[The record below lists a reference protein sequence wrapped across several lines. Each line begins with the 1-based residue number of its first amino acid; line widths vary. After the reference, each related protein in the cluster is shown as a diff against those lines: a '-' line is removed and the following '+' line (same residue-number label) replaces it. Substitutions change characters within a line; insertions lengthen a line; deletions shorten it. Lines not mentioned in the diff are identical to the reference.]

1 MSGIRKWLAKDKYWI
16 VRGSVALLVLLALF
30 AALVVEMLSNVGR
43 ASVEER
49 ASDVASRVVAQFE
62 EMIRGAFID
71 IYGAASLI
79 SEDPSRE
86 DLFFEALYRFNTYD
100 EVGVLSNGVVR
111 HQDGTT
117 HTIEYD
123 TPYIYKVGGETRG
136 RIISLH
142 DGSLVVCAPMGGGRE
157 LAARF
162 DSDDLERILG
172 SSFPENYD
180 FAVYNATTG
189 VYLVNHT
196 SYSGGGYYDALLSIN
211 EGGST
216 AGLLQGR
223 TTVAH
228 ISHGGADGGGVY
240 IAQQRSAIR
249 PWNVA
254 LVIPESAVSAYIMN
268 RGWMLYAIAGAVLLI
283 LAVHTLFTLIA
294 LRRIRRERNDVASA
308 QEDSARMLNDMARE
322 AEVTLFIYHRGQD
335 SLMRCYDGLQLLGE
349 GQGRKRLA
357 SLPELE
363 AACGLDEGDVE
374 RLHGRLSELKRG
386 ESAEL
391 LLRGALPDREERK
404 LSFKLIAHAEDGEVI
419 VCSVRDYTQQLLSRS
434 RAEVEQNYLESTVQ
448 RSIAVWTVNV
458 TRNLWRN
465 VYMRDPEMLGPL
477 GEFQGADWRDF
488 TADLGGALRDFIYP
502 ADYAEHVQQMNIP
515 TLAESY
521 RSGRTEFDTDYR
533 VCSKSMEQYVWHR
546 MHVRIFS
553 DPETGDIIAHVFVF
567 NVDVEKN
574 AELERGERKRVFK
587 KTLRALSGMFF
598 GLYYVDL
605 DNDLCYAAKSY
616 DGEVVTNL
624 SAPYRETFDRYLD
637 GVHPEDRERV
647 RAMLDAFAIRRAVSD
662 DSFIQ
667 RVEYRRRSGD
677 EYRRAAIIIQPARYE
692 NGRIKDVVIAM
703 RYLVSDSDRI
713 V

>member
-1 MSGIRKWLAKDKYWI
+1 MSGIRRWLAKDKYWI
-16 VRGSVALLVLLALF
+16 VRGSVALCVLLALF
-30 AALVVEMLSNVGR
+30 AMMVVSLLANVGR

-49 ASDVASRVVAQFE
+49 ATDVASRVVAQFE

-71 IYGAASLI
+71 IYGAASVI
-79 SEDPSRE
+79 SENPEYE
-86 DLFFEALYRFNTYD
+86 DIYIESLYKYNTYD

-111 HQDGTT
+111 HQDGTS

-136 RIISLH
+136 RIIPLH
-142 DGSLVVCAPMGGGRE
+142 DGSLLVCAPMGGGRE
-157 LAARF
+157 LAARY
-162 DSDDLERILG
+162 DPEDLDRILG

-196 SYSGGGYYDALLSIN
+196 PYTGRGYYDALLSVN

-228 ISHGGADGGGVY
+228 IFHEGEGTY

-254 LVIPESAVSAYIMN
+254 LVIPDSAVSAYIMD
-268 RGWMLYAIAGAVLLI
+268 RGWMLYAIGGSVLLI
-283 LAVHTLFTLIA
+283 LAVHAVFSIIA
-294 LRRIRRERNDVASA
+294 GRRIRRDRRESA
-308 QEDSARMLNDMARE
+308 DALEDSARMLDDMARE
-322 AEVTLFIYHRGQD
+322 AQVTLFIYHRGQE
-335 SLMRCYDGLQLLGE
+335 SLMRCYDGLQLLGDGE
-349 GQGRKRLA
+349 PRKRLV
-357 SLPELE
+357 SLSELE
-363 AACGLDEGDVE
+363 AACGLDESDVD
-374 RLHGRLSELKRG
+374 RLHSRLSELKRG

-404 LSFKLIAHAEDGEVI
+404 LSFKLIGHAEDGDVI
-419 VCSVRDYTQQLLSRS
+419 VCSVRDCTQELLSRS
-434 RAEVEQNYLESTVQ
+434 RAEVEQNYLENTVQ
-448 RSIAVWTVNV
+448 RSVAVWVINV

-465 VYMRDPEMLGPL
+465 LYMRDPELLGPL
-477 GEFQGADWRDF
+477 GAFEGEDWRDF

-502 ADYAEHVQQMNIP
+502 ADYAEHVQQLNIP
-515 TLAESY
+515 SLAESY
-521 RSGRTEFDTDYR
+521 RSGRAEFDTDYR
-533 VCSKSMEQYVWHR
+533 VCSKSMDQYVWHR

-553 DPETGDIIAHVFVF
+553 DPESGDMLAHIFVF

-574 AELERGERKRVFK
+574 AELERGERKKVFK

-647 RAMLDAFAIRRAVSD
+647 RAMLDAFAIRRAISD

-667 RVEYRRRSGD
+667 RVEYRRRTGD
-677 EYRRAAIIIQPARYE
+677 NYRKAAIIIQPARYE

-703 RYLVSDSDRI
+703 RYLVSDTDRI